1 MPGKGKIA
9 FFAILQKTQEIK
21 GIIRTDD
28 FLNKIEVFSIF
39 WVFSKNRQN
48 FDHRRKIIEKI
59 VDHDFL
65 EKISIV

>member
-28 FLNKIEVFSIF
+28 FLNKIEVFRF
-39 WVFSKNRQN
+39 FGFFQ
-48 FDHRRKIIEKI
+48 KI
-59 VDHDFL
+59 V
-65 EKISIV
+65 KISTIVEKSSKKSLITIF